1 MAELT
6 ARERLRHDLARYYSC
21 LDDPTSRSKRFKAVL
36 GRPAIW
42 SIAVYRFGQY
52 LQFEASRPVRM
63 LLRIPYAFIRRF
75 LQFLIG
81 INLPPAARIGPGLYI
96 AHYGGIW
103 VNPRVVMGANCTL
116 SQDVTLGIAGST
128 NRGTPVI
135 GDRVWIGPKAT
146 INGPFQIGAG
156 AVVAPNSLVVTDLPE
171 NAVVIGVPARI
182 MSYSGS
188 EKLINMPADEL

>member
-6 ARERLRHDLARYYSC
+6 ARERLRHDLARYYHC
-21 LDDPTSRSKRFKAVL
+21 LPDPTSRMQRFKTVM
-36 GRPAIW
+36 GRMAIW

-52 LQFEASRPVRM
+52 LQFEASKPVR
-63 LLRIPYAFIRRF
+63 LILRLPYAFVRRF
-75 LQFLIG
+75 LQLLVG
-81 INLPPAARIGPGLYI
+81 INLPPGANIGPGLYI

-128 NRGTPVI
+128 NRGTPVL

-146 INGPFQIGAG
+146 INGPFRIGNG
-156 AVVAPNSLVVTDLPE
+156 AVVAANSLVVTDVLE

-182 MSYSGS
+182 MRYSGS
-188 EKLINMPADEL
+188 EQLINMPAEES